1 MAPRKPAESTSST
14 AEMGNVWEGAGRM
27 LNQAGA
33 LGLLTVVLA
42 WGGPKLFEKNRE
54 MQESQQK
61 IEHYMEK
68 SLIILDS
75 MSKTMADMADDTRET
90 KNIVKGKG
98 SL

>member
-1 MAPRKPAESTSST
+1 MAPRKPTESLGD
-14 AEMGNVWEGAGRM
+14 AGNIWEGAGRM

-54 MQESQQK
+54 VEESQK
-61 IEHYMEK
+61 KTELYMEK
-68 SLIILDS
+68 SLMLLDS
-75 MSKTMADMADDTRET
+75 MAKTLADMADDTRET
-90 KNIVKGKG
+90 KNFVKGK